1 MALANQYIS
10 LRFVSRVLLFS
21 LIFTL
26 VQLLIFHRAKQPSAL
41 AIALNL
47 IDGILLALVL
57 GPISLHLPFNRR
69 TRITVI
75 WLALFIIQEFSNTVE
90 ALFFTTY
97 LSTTVLFFTASLI
110 GLLITFIEALTAG
123 ALFNPQSRT
132 SYSAPAIRAY
142 FKQRSSA
149 SWVLRFAV
157 GSLAYFVIYFTFG
170 AMIAPFVLPYYQD
183 SSIGLTIPS
192 FTVMIPLEFFRGF
205 LYVLALFPILATL
218 RAQKKHAYLAA
229 VSLLYVAGALIPFL
243 TVSGFP
249 IPLRI
254 FHGLEILADCLVY
267 GAVLVYLFAKSQ
279 M

>member
-1 MALANQYIS
+1 MASQHTS
-10 LRFVSRVLLFS
+10 LRFISRVLLFS

-26 VQLLIFHRAKQPSAL
+26 VQLLIFYRANQPSTL

-69 TRITVI
+69 TRIAVI

-97 LSTTVLFFTASLI
+97 LSTTALFLAASLL
-110 GLLITFIEALTAG
+110 GLVITLIEALAAG
-123 ALFNPQSRT
+123 LLFNPQRPLESFAAEMRT
-132 SYSAPAIRAY
+132 Y
-142 FKQRSSA
+142 FKQRSSR
-149 SWVLRFAV
+149 SWLLRFAV
-157 GSLAYFVIYFTFG
+157 GSLAYFPIYFTFG

-183 SSIGLTIPS
+183 PSMGLTIPS
-192 FTVMIPLEFFRGF
+192 FTVMVPLEFFRGF

-218 RAQKKHAYLAA
+218 RAQKRHAYFAT
-229 VSLLYVAGALIPFL
+229 VSMLYVAGALIPFL
-243 TVSGFP
+243 TVLGFP

-254 FHGLEILADCLVY
+254 FHGVEILADCLAY
-267 GAVLVYLFAKSQ
+267 GAVLAYLFARTD